1 MHYGKTNVSI
11 LNLQRNYYRLYGY
24 TVHEATY
31 DLLVRAEIFT
41 QCTEVRLF
49 YVCAHSSISTY
60 IAWTHSDMGVVSIS
74 GSTAFKHVMAALGHS
89 TVTDTKAFL
98 LTQFSHL
105 IIQYP

>member
-1 MHYGKTNVSI
+1 MKYYLICSLI
-11 LNLQRNYYRLYGY
+11 L
-24 TVHEATY
+24 
-31 DLLVRAEIFT
+31 EIGPKM
-41 QCTEVRLF
+41 
-49 YVCAHSSISTY
+49 ISTY

-105 IIQYP
+105 IIQYQ